1 MTLAE
6 IVVAVCEHFQGVE
19 SGWNGPRRVP
29 DTPYRN
35 MAHWINAFAWAHQL
49 TGDSRFLE
57 RVAELASQL
66 ISAEARPHGYAI
78 WMLPNHPMPGNG
90 LIGQAWALEA
100 LLTASKVLNEPHYHA
115 VATEIFHQHRFC
127 AEQGLWHVLN
137 PDGSIG
143 RVHQTLNQQVWLA
156 AMGAQLH
163 EPEARAKVER
173 FLEQLPGH
181 IHLLPNGLLGM
192 RIRSDREVRFT
203 ERARRLWREW
213 KQRVRAKL
221 NPDRVKPFFG
231 YYETS
236 VGYHA
241 FAMYGMAMLKQ
252 GYPSHAVWN
261 HPLIQSAVRYTFSEA
276 HKKALRHNPFA
287 MGYNPSGFEVPFILE
302 AFGALSAEA
311 LRTES
316 LWWVREQV
324 KRHYNAQTC
333 RFDRNTPDS
342 ATLTPRVYEAWRIPA
357 PLWHEPL

>member
-6 IVVAVCEHFQGVE
+6 IVTAVCKHFQGVE

-35 MAHWINAFAWAHQL
+35 MAHWINAFAWAYQL
-49 TGDSRFLE
+49 TGEARFLE
-57 RVAELASQL
+57 RVAELAQQL
-66 ISAEARPHGYAI
+66 ISHEARPHGYAI
-78 WMLPNHPMPGNG
+78 FMLPDHPMPGNG

-100 LLTASKVLNEPHYHA
+100 LLTAAEVLNEPRYHA

-127 AEQGLWHVLN
+127 EEQGLWHVLN

-143 RVHQTLNQQVWLA
+143 AVHQTLNQQVWLA
-156 AMGAQLH
+156 AMGARLH
-163 EPEARAKVER
+163 ELGARTKVER
-173 FLEQLPGH
+173 FLEQLPTH
-181 IHLLPNGLLGM
+181 IHSLSKGLLGM
-192 RIRSDREVRFT
+192 RIRSDREVSVS

-221 NPDRVKPFFG
+221 NPDRVKPVFG

-252 GYPSHAVWN
+252 EYASHAVWS
-261 HPLIQSAVRYTFSEA
+261 HPFVQAALQYTFSEA
-276 HKKALRHNPFA
+276 HKNALRRNPFA

-302 AFGALSAEA
+302 AFGALPEA
-311 LRTES
+311 ARRNES
-316 LWWVREQV
+316 LWWIREQV
-324 KRHYNAQTC
+324 RRHYNPQTC
-333 RFDRNTPDS
+333 RFDRNTPDP
-342 ATLTPRVYEAWRIPA
+342 ATLTPRVYEAWRTPVS
-357 PLWHEPL
+357 LWYEPL